1 MKNPS
6 KVLSAILA
14 GSLAMGALG
23 ASVGSVMADSNRY
36 HGQQITNQ
44 EIRGV
49 TDTVVTM
56 VDGSTYKLP
65 YGFDA
70 STLVPGDRV
79 AIVWTQDLA
88 DGPRTASN
96 IFVN

>member
-23 ASVGSVMADSNRY
+23 ASVGSVMADGNRY
-36 HGQQITNQ
+36 YGNQITNL

-49 TDTVVTM
+49 SGDVVTL
-56 VDGSTYKLP
+56 VDGSSYKLP

-70 STLVPGDRV
+70 STLESGERV
-79 AIVWTQDLA
+79 SIVWSEAAAGDQRDVLK
-88 DGPRTASN
+88 
-96 IFVN
+96 IFVH